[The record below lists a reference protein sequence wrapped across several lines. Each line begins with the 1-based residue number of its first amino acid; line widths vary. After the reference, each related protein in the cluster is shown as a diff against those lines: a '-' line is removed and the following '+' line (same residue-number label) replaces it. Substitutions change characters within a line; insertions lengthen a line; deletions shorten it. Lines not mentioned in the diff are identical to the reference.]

1 MNGTAQAKGDQCGD
15 QTSCP
20 ARGRDRLDG
29 SIKVEETV
37 VTSGG
42 MPRRAMRNITLLAIC
57 QALTQSSNTLMNA
70 SSALAVLT
78 IVSPDMRMWANLP
91 ITMQHFGVMLSV
103 FPASL
108 LMMRRGRK
116 FGFRSGSAMGMVG
129 ASCVAI
135 GLGLGSFPVMCV
147 GGLFLGYA
155 IANMQLYRFAA
166 VELAPGRFRAQ
177 AISYVTAGGVLAGI
191 VGPSLARFTP
201 DLWLPTFQATF
212 CAVIVVHAIVFVVL
226 GFIEFPAVKAE
237 DSTGPQ
243 RPLLE
248 IVTQPAYMVA
258 CAGAIIAFGVM
269 SFVMAASPLAI
280 VMCGLS
286 KTEAPV
292 TIFVHVMGM
301 FVPAFF
307 TGQLIARHGVFKM
320 MMTGIALLVAGVA
333 VALLG
338 VTEWHFRIALCLNG
352 VGWNFLFVGATTLL
366 TTTYRPAERGKAQAF
381 NDFMVFGATT
391 TASLMASVVLELNGW
406 AAINYV
412 ALGLVFVAFL
422 VIGLFRL
429 RHPSRASACP

>member
-1 MNGTAQAKGDQCGD
+1 
-15 QTSCP
+15 
-20 ARGRDRLDG
+20 
-29 SIKVEETV
+29 
-37 VTSGG
+37 
-42 MPRRAMRNITLLAIC
+42 
-57 QALTQSSNTLMNA
+57 
-70 SSALAVLT
+70 
-78 IVSPDMRMWANLP
+78 
-91 ITMQHFGVMLSV
+91 
-103 FPASL
+103 
-108 LMMRRGRK
+108 
-116 FGFRSGSAMGMVG
+116 
-129 ASCVAI
+129 
-135 GLGLGSFPVMCV
+135 
-147 GGLFLGYA
+147 
-155 IANMQLYRFAA
+155 
-166 VELAPGRFRAQ
+166 
-177 AISYVTAGGVLAGI
+177 VTAGGVLAGI
-191 VGPSLARFTP
+191 VGPGLARFTP
-201 DLWLPTFQATF
+201 DLWLPTFQASF

-226 GFIEFPAVKAE
+226 GFIEFPPAKAE

-280 VMCGLS
+280 VMCGLD

-292 TIFVHVMGM
+292 TIFVHTMGM

-307 TGQLIARHGVFKM
+307 TGHLIARPGVFKM

-333 VALLG
+333 VALTG

-391 TASLMASVVLELNGW
+391 TASLMASVVLELKGW
-406 AAINYV
+406 AALNYV

-422 VIGLFRL
+422 VIGLFQL
-429 RHPSRASACP
+429 RHPSRA

>member
-1 MNGTAQAKGDQCGD
+1 
-15 QTSCP
+15 
-20 ARGRDRLDG
+20 
-29 SIKVEETV
+29 
-37 VTSGG
+37 
-42 MPRRAMRNITLLAIC
+42 
-57 QALTQSSNTLMNA
+57 
-70 SSALAVLT
+70 
-78 IVSPDMRMWANLP
+78 
-91 ITMQHFGVMLSV
+91 
-103 FPASL
+103 
-108 LMMRRGRK
+108 
-116 FGFRSGSAMGMVG
+116 MGMVG
-129 ASCVAI
+129 ASFAAI
-135 GLGLGSFPVMCV
+135 GLGMASFPVMCV
-147 GGLFLGYA
+147 GGLLLGYG

-166 VELAPGRFRAQ
+166 VELAPGHFRAQ

-191 VGPSLARFTP
+191 VGPGLARFTP

-212 CAVIVVHAIVFVVL
+212 CAVIGVHAIAFVVL

-307 TGQLIARHGVFKM
+307 TGHLIARHGVFKM

-333 VALLG
+333 VALMG

-381 NDFMVFGATT
+381 NDFMVFGTTT

-406 AAINYV
+406 AALNYV
-412 ALGLVFVAFL
+412 ALALVFVAFL
-422 VIGLFRL
+422 VIGLFQL
-429 RHPSRASACP
+429 RHPSRA